1 MKRVMIVVAYD
12 GTKYCGWQVQPNGV
26 TIQEVLERHLSELL
40 KEPVSVLGASRTDAG
55 VHALGNAAV
64 FDTNSRMP
72 GEKVSYALNQRLP
85 EDIRIQESKEVPL
98 DFHPRYQ
105 KSEKTYEYR
114 ILNRRFPIPTERFYS
129 HFTYVPLDVE
139 QMRKAAE
146 HLIGE
151 HDFKSFCGTGAQ
163 VKTTVRNVTGL
174 TIQKNGD
181 EIIIRVTGMGFLYNM
196 VRIIAGTLMEVG
208 SGKYPPEYVKE
219 ILEARDRKMAG
230 NTAPARGLTLVG
242 VRYFSDETRG

>member
-1 MKRVMIVVAYD
+1 MIVVAYD

-208 SGKYPPEYVKE
+208 CGKYPPEYVKE

>member
-114 ILNRRFPIPTERFYS
+114 IINRRFPIPTERFYS

-208 SGKYPPEYVKE
+208 CGKYPPEYVKE

>member
-26 TIQEVLERHLSELL
+26 TIQEVLEWHLSELL

-208 SGKYPPEYVKE
+208 CGKYPPEYVKE